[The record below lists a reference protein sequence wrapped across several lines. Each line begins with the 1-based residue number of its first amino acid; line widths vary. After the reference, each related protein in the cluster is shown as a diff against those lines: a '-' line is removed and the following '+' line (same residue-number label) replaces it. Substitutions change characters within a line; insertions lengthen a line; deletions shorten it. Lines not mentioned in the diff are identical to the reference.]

1 VRRRWETSIS
11 RLDSAAA
18 RRSVNRP
25 PAARLFETAACRR
38 TGSRL
43 VNYFPVDY
51 TSLAKEN
58 QFNQGGNMR
67 KRLVSLVIFFA
78 LSMAASVIH
87 AQPSLKMMIPA
98 NPGGGWDQT
107 GRHLAAAMQSAKLVS
122 SVQFDNKGGAGGTIG
137 LAQFVNSAKGDPNAV
152 LIGGMVMVGAIYL
165 DNSPVN
171 LTMVTPVARLTGE
184 YEIIV
189 VPANSPHKSM
199 ADLVKAFKANPGGVS
214 WGGGSAGGT
223 DHILV
228 GLIAKQAGVDPAK
241 INYVPFKGG
250 GEAIAAIVGGH
261 VTAGVSGVGEFAE
274 QIKGKRMRALAVSSP
289 SRMDGFQTLKEQKL
303 DIELANWRGVFGAPG
318 ITTAQRD
325 ALIKIVRGATE
336 TKAWKDTVAKLGWS
350 PIFLSG
356 DEYKKFI
363 DEDTKRIAGIIDSLG
378 IKKK

>member
-1 VRRRWETSIS
+1 MR
-11 RLDSAAA
+11 
-18 RRSVNRP
+18 
-25 PAARLFETAACRR
+25 RLFVSIFAT
-38 TGSRL
+38 
-43 VNYFPVDY
+43 
-51 TSLAKEN
+51 LA
-58 QFNQGGNMR
+58 
-67 KRLVSLVIFFA
+67 VSLVA
-78 LSMAASVIH
+78 VAVH

-107 GRHLAAAMQSAKLVS
+107 GRNLAAAMQSAKLVS

-152 LIGGMVMVGAIYL
+152 MIGGMVMVGAIYL
-165 DNSPVN
+165 ENSPVN
-171 LTMVTPVARLTGE
+171 VSMVTPLARLTGE

-189 VPANSPHKSM
+189 VPASSPHKSM
-199 ADLVKAFKANPGGVS
+199 SDLAKAFKANPGGVS

-228 GLIAKQAGVDPAK
+228 GLIAKAAGVDPAK

-274 QIKGKRMRALAVSSP
+274 QIKGGRMRALAVSSA
-289 SRMDGFQTLKEQKL
+289 SRIEGFQTLKEQGM
-303 DIELANWRGVFGAPG
+303 DVELANWRGIFGAPG

-325 ALIKIVRGATE
+325 ALIKIVQGATE
-336 TKAWKDTVAKLGWS
+336 SAAWKTTLEKLGWS

-356 DEYKKFI
+356 DAYKKFI

-378 IKKK
+378 IKSK

>member
-25 PAARLFETAACRR
+25 PAARLFETAALRR

-58 QFNQGGNMR
+58 RFNQGGNMR

-78 LSMAASVIH
+78 LSMMASVIH